1 MDSALGALPSERAGS
16 GSGLLMTLRQ
26 TGGAIGVAILGS
38 VIAGSY
44 SDRLDTT
51 GLPAAAAH
59 AASGSVGAAHAV
71 AEALGSPALAASA
84 NTAYVHGMD
93 LALLA
98 CGVASLL
105 AAVLVAVFLP
115 NPRGTAEPAGAA
127 DVAAQAVDA

>member
-1 MDSALGALPSERAGS
+1 
-16 GSGLLMTLRQ
+16 MTLRQ

-51 GLPAAAAH
+51 GLPAAAAD

-84 NTAYVHGMD
+84 NAAYVHGMD
-93 LALLA
+93 LALIA

-105 AAVLVAVFLP
+105 AAALVAVFLP
-115 NPRGTAEPAGAA
+115 NPRGTAEPAGTA
-127 DVAAQAVDA
+127 DVAAQAVDARQ